1 MRATPGDNSG
11 LRGWDCCVQLG
22 EIALYDREG
31 AYLAGAEVCHT
42 VASSFQ
48 KPRRR
53 IRSLSAE

>member
-42 VASSFQ
+42 LG
-48 KPRRR
+48 R
-53 IRSLSAE
+53 IVVSETEAPNSIALC